1 MKRIALLFTLIA
13 LTGCKTQISAE
24 LFTSDLI
31 AATEG
36 ETITAPLVIG
46 MEASSEDKCNETA
59 PAVLQAIKTRYSK
72 AEFIGCEDAGWDTF
86 ARFRVQAEVIAFADE
101 PPAPNEAF
109 AIGVRASDLSFSIVY
124 LVNRK
129 AARAIWDAL
138 PEELTEYQTY
148 KLEPVLFAL
157 LNNDL
162 RTSVTVTMDDVFA
175 DGTPSQGT
183 VSRDMPRRDQIELRM
198 SDVTNA
204 AFATTAHASHIV
216 TFTLPE

>member
-1 MKRIALLFTLIA
+1 MKRIALLVALIA
-13 LTGCKTQISAE
+13 LPGCKTQISTD

-36 ETITAPLVIG
+36 KTITAPLEIG
-46 MEASSEDKCNETA
+46 MEAGSKDKCNDTA
-59 PAVLQAIKTRYSK
+59 PAILQAIETKFAE
-72 AEFIGCEDAGWDTF
+72 AEFIGCQDAGWDTF

-101 PPAPNEAF
+101 PPTPNEAF
-109 AIGVRASDLSFSIVY
+109 AIGVRASDLSFSVVY
-124 LVNRK
+124 LINRK

-162 RTSVTVTMDDVFA
+162 RTSVTVTTDDVFA
-175 DGTPSQGT
+175 DGTPIQGT
-183 VSRDMPRRDQIELRM
+183 VNRDMPRRDQIELQM
-198 SDVTNA
+198 SNVTNA
-204 AFATTAHASHIV
+204 AFATSAHAAHIV